1 MTKQLGDRKLQ
12 SLISAN
18 KIKPEIW
25 RISESVIIETLKNR
39 GFDVKKIKKIKYLK
53 HQVCISYWNQK
64 GGVCSGFFSYRIFE
78 RWQSAV
84 EKLVYNCN
92 SLYEIH
98 RLNKLIEYE
107 FTHYPYP
114 VEIEAAINETI
125 EACTTQFI
133 ELVSYGNRH
142 LVAS

>member
-1 MTKQLGDRKLQ
+1 MSKKLRKSNISSTK
-12 SLISAN
+12 
-18 KIKPEIW
+18 
-25 RISESVIIETLKNR
+25 SVFPT
-39 GFDVKKIKKIKYLK
+39 GTKKVEY
-53 HQVCISYWNQK
+53 VA
-64 GGVCSGFFSYRIFE
+64 GSGFFSYRIFE
-78 RWQSAV
+78 RWQCAV
-84 EKLVYNCN
+84 EKLVYGCN

-125 EACTTQFI
+125 EACATQLI
-133 ELVSYGNRH
+133 ELVSYGNHH

>member
-1 MTKQLGDRKLQ
+1 MSPLLRLGQSCLSKSCRREKNPRAYPSGSKLHAGECQ
-12 SLISAN
+12 
-18 KIKPEIW
+18 
-25 RISESVIIETLKNR
+25 
-39 GFDVKKIKKIKYLK
+39 
-53 HQVCISYWNQK
+53 
-64 GGVCSGFFSYRIFE
+64 
-78 RWQSAV
+78 
-84 EKLVYNCN
+84 NCN

-133 ELVSYGNRH
+133 ELVGYGNHH